1 VTMDGFTVVPA
12 ELRTAAEDLARVG
25 GGLDEHIALRYSM
38 NPREI
43 GHPELES
50 RIEEFQ
56 RLVAAAVA
64 SLRDDAW
71 EAGHRLRLT
80 AAAYEETDEA
90 RATDIRASL
99 PTDPR

>member
-1 VTMDGFTVVPA
+1 MAIDGFAVVPA
-12 ELRTAAEDLARVG
+12 DLRAAADDLSRLGGELDQNV
-25 GGLDEHIALRYSM
+25 ALRYSM

-43 GHPELES
+43 GHPELEP

-56 RLVAAAVA
+56 RLVAAAVT
-64 SLRDDAW
+64 SLRDDAL
-71 EAGHRLRLT
+71 EAGERLRLT
-80 AAAYEETDEA
+80 AACYEETDEA